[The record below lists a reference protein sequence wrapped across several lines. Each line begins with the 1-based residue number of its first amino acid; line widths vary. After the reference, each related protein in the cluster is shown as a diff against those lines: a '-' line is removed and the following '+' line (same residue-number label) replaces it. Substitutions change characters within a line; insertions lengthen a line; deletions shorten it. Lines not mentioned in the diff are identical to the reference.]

1 MHLLVGGATYV
12 HKDRRTCLWP
22 CLQTGKTITVQGSG
36 WEISLKERVGET
48 SWRRSCLSLVLSH
61 EAVTW
66 RQEGISSK
74 RLKISFALDFISLVF
89 LRHMPNN
96 FEEAPR
102 KVLRKGRQK

>member
-1 MHLLVGGATYV
+1 MGNII
-12 HKDRRTCLWP
+12 K
-22 CLQTGKTITVQGSG
+22 
-36 WEISLKERVGET
+36 RVGET

-61 EAVTW
+61 EEVTW